1 MRDGATVKYHII
13 GERELVLGFAL
24 VGVGGTVAST
34 REEAVAA
41 FLRATGS
48 ERSREVNAPAEVHA
62 PIETDRALVL
72 ILTEEVAAMLEAEV
86 REWQMS
92 GEFPLVVEIPG
103 LHGHLPG
110 RKTLTEAIREAIGIR
125 V

>member
-1 MRDGATVKYHII
+1 MRGGRAVKYHVI

-34 REEAVAA
+34 REEALSA
-41 FLRATGS
+41 FLRATGTES
-48 ERSREVNAPAEVHA
+48 PLPVRAPEEA
-62 PIETDRALVL
+62 DRPLVL
-72 ILTEEVAAMLEAEV
+72 ILTEEIAAMLEGEV

-92 GEFPLVVEIPG
+92 GAFPLIVEIPG

>member
-1 MRDGATVKYHII
+1 MRAGTAVKYHVI

-34 REEAVAA
+34 REEALAA

-48 ERSREVNAPAEVHA
+48 ESSLAAPA
-62 PIETDRALVL
+62 IEEADRALVL
-72 ILTEEVAAMLEAEV
+72 ILTEEIAAMLEAEV

>member
-1 MRDGATVKYHII
+1 MRAGTAVKYHVI

-34 REEAVAA
+34 REEALAA
-41 FLRATGS
+41 FLRA
-48 ERSREVNAPAEVHA
+48 
-62 PIETDRALVL
+62 IEEADRALVL
-72 ILTEEVAAMLEAEV
+72 ILTEEIAAMLEAEV

>member
-1 MRDGATVKYHII
+1 MRAGRSVKYHVI

-34 REEAVAA
+34 REEALAA
-41 FLRATGS
+41 FLRETGRESSLAVRAT
-48 ERSREVNAPAEVHA
+48 REA
-62 PIETDRALVL
+62 DRALVL
-72 ILTEEVAAMLEAEV
+72 ILTEEIAAMLEAEV

-103 LHGHLPG
+103 LHGRLPG